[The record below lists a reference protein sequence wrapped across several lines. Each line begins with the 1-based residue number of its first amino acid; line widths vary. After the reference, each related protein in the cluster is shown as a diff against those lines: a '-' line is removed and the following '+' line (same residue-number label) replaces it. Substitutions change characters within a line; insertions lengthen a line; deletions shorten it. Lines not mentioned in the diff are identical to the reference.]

1 MLGVVEA
8 FVDPIRH
15 VRGADDARDVLAE
28 IARAFGY
35 PGAFLSELTDN
46 LENARE
52 LIDTD
57 LDRQAAW
64 HELLG
69 RHGFL
74 AGVNTVRQ
82 MLAADQVVR
91 LDPARFE
98 PDHPYREFAARWGI
112 GRGVGVPITQAD
124 EVAGYV
130 ALYGEGEL
138 PAGQELALQLLS
150 YQLFAQLRQAR
161 VRAAGLPLPLPSRP
175 VLTPREKEVMQLSA
189 VGLTSAEI
197 AGKLGLSA
205 RTVNQHVDNVAEK
218 LGTRNRTHTIA
229 ELVRYDMLS

>member
-1 MLGVVEA
+1 MLGLVEA
-8 FVDPIRH
+8 FVEPIRH
-15 VRGADDARDVLAE
+15 VRGADDARAVLLR
-28 IARAFGY
+28 IARTFGY
-35 PGAFLSELTDN
+35 PGAFLCELTDN

-57 LDRQAAW
+57 LARQAAW
-64 HELLG
+64 HDVLR
-69 RHGFL
+69 RHGFM
-74 AGVNTVRQ
+74 AGVTTVRQ
-82 MLAADQVVR
+82 MLAADRVVR

-98 PDHPYREFAARWGI
+98 PDHPYKAFAAKWGI
-112 GRGVGVPITQAD
+112 GRGVGVPIAQGD
-124 EVAGYV
+124 DVAGYV
-130 ALYGEGEL
+130 ALYGDGEL
-138 PAGQELALQLLS
+138 PHGQELALQLLG

-161 VRAAGLPLPLPSRP
+161 VRAAGLPVALPPRP
-175 VLTPREKEVMQLSA
+175 ALTPREKEVMQLSA

-197 AGKLGLSA
+197 ADKLGLSP